1 MSLKNVKPLFKFF
14 PIGSIISKTNLS
26 PIGLF
31 PPYLPIDIPTIPI
44 KVIATTPV
52 AITLKLTLFLFLLLF
67 TIPDVLISAA
77 SSGGVFSKVDFI
89 ASTIEFIGSF
99 NASLTSA
106 ELISIVLGNP
116 DIKSLP
122 LICMFCS

>member
-1 MSLKNVKPLFKFF
+1 MSRPLSNAPPPVNIIPF
-14 PIGSIISKTNLS
+14 SIISDAN
-26 PIGLF
+26 
-31 PPYLPIDIPTIPI
+31 
-44 KVIATTPV
+44 
-52 AITLKLTLFLFLLLF
+52 
-67 TIPDVLISAA
+67 
-77 SSGGVFSKVDFI
+77 SGGVFSKVDFI

-122 LICMFCS
+122 LICMFCSWSSLKVDPMLIFTSSAVLSPIARLYVFLT